1 MYNRA
6 LGASDPFRLFKL
18 VFVIAECVLEV
29 AGSAAQPVAGSAR
42 AAAGSAR
49 SAAGSATGLA
59 TGLARAAESATGLA
73 RANLR
78 AAGSAPRSVL
88 SKCSKLD
95 SKFGFQ
101 MLAHAVKSTIRRSS
115 LTSLAGRTYVCLSRL
130 TTTS

>member
-1 MYNRA
+1 M
-6 LGASDPFRLFKL
+6 
-18 VFVIAECVLEV
+18 IAECVLEV

-42 AAAGSAR
+42 AAAGSA
-49 SAAGSATGLA
+49 
-59 TGLARAAESATGLA
+59 
-73 RANLR
+73 
-78 AAGSAPRSVL
+78 PRSVL

-95 SKFGFQ
+95 SEFGFQ

>member
-42 AAAGSAR
+42 AAAGSA
-49 SAAGSATGLA
+49 TGLA
-59 TGLARAAESATGLA
+59 TGLARAAGSAIGLA

-88 SKCSKLD
+88 SKCSKLN
-95 SKFGFQ
+95 SEFGFQ
-101 MLAHAVKSTIRRSS
+101 RLAHAVKSTIRRSS
-115 LTSLAGRTYVCLSRL
+115 LTSLASRTYVCLSRL

>member
-1 MYNRA
+1 M
-6 LGASDPFRLFKL
+6 
-18 VFVIAECVLEV
+18 IAECVLEV

-49 SAAGSATGLA
+49 SAADSASGLSSGLA
-59 TGLARAAESATGLA
+59 
-73 RANLR
+73 R

-95 SKFGFQ
+95 SEFGFQ

>member
-1 MYNRA
+1 M
-6 LGASDPFRLFKL
+6 
-18 VFVIAECVLEV
+18 LEV

-42 AAAGSAR
+42 SAAGSATGLATGLARAAGSAR

-78 AAGSAPRSVL
+78 AAGSAPRRVL

-95 SKFGFQ
+95 SEFGFQ

>member
-1 MYNRA
+1 M
-6 LGASDPFRLFKL
+6 
-18 VFVIAECVLEV
+18 IAECVLEV
-29 AGSAAQPVAGSAR
+29 AGSAAQPVAGSA
-42 AAAGSAR
+42 
-49 SAAGSATGLA
+49 TGLA
-59 TGLARAAESATGLA
+59 TGLARAAGSATGLA

-95 SKFGFQ
+95 SEFGFQ

-115 LTSLAGRTYVCLSRL
+115 LTSLASRTYVCLSRL

>member
-1 MYNRA
+1 M
-6 LGASDPFRLFKL
+6 
-18 VFVIAECVLEV
+18 IAECVLEV

-59 TGLARAAESATGLA
+59 
-73 RANLR
+73 
-78 AAGSAPRSVL
+78 AGSAPRSVL

-95 SKFGFQ
+95 SEFGFQ

>member
-1 MYNRA
+1 MWKLKVLKRRA
-6 LGASDPFRLFKL
+6 GTCLLFLSFKCTAS
-18 VFVIAECVLEV
+18 AECVLEV
-29 AGSAAQPVAGSAR
+29 AGSAAQPVAASAR
-42 AAAGSAR
+42 A
-49 SAAGSATGLA
+49 AAGSATGLA
-59 TGLARAAESATGLA
+59 TGLA
-73 RANLR
+73 R

-95 SKFGFQ
+95 SEFGFQ